1 LWEVADAPA
10 TPQLMEALCR
20 ELGEGKDPGSALP
33 FGHAFAASFC
43 ESPFGLEQALL
54 GGLPALLR
62 HFERSTVRAR
72 LRAAKTMAAFSL
84 LETKVFE

>member
-1 LWEVADAPA
+1 
-10 TPQLMEALCR
+10 MEALCR
-20 ELGEGKDPGSALP
+20 ELGDGKDPGSALP
-33 FGHAFAASFC
+33 FGQAFAASFC
-43 ESPFGLEQALL
+43 ESPFGLEQALLL

-72 LRAAKTMAAFSL
+72 PLPAKTMAAFSL